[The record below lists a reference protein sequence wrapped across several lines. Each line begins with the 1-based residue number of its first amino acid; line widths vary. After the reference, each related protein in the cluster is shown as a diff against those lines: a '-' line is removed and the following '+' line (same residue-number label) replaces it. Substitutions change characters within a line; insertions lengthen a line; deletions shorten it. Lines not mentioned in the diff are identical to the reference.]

1 MAIINPIRYQIF
13 DEEVPTNRSPIAE
26 INTGS
31 TASGTVT
38 FNVKALATI
47 DVVNPQ
53 SYLLT
58 MPTKAEKRWIR
69 IDPELYQTYGEDLLY
84 YTTTQLSTNQYQLT
98 WNFDPSQLSGIV
110 HGQYYSVEFYINR
123 AATASTKQSRP
134 DAIVKIWNWIDTTQ

>member
-69 IDPELYQTYGEDLLY
+69 VDPELYQTYGADLLVY
-84 YTTTQLSTNQYQLT
+84 ETSQLDTGEYVLT
-98 WNFDPSQLSGIV
+98 WTYAPSQLPAAADGE
-110 HGQYYSVEFYINR
+110 YYSVEFYINR
-123 AATASTKQSRP
+123 PSTARTKQSKP
-134 DAIVKIWNWIDTTQ
+134 DAIVKLKNWLV